1 MIPTD
6 LAIRLSEFLTQYLPQ
21 QRGVSSNT
29 IKAYRDTFKLLL
41 TYCHQARGIAPEK
54 LHIDHLDVARI
65 VDFLGYLEDVRRS
78 SKPTRNQRLAA
89 IHSFFRF
96 LQARS
101 PEHIL
106 QCQQILAVP
115 FHRQEHRPPRY
126 LEPEE
131 LATIL
136 AQPDIRVKSGRRD
149 TVLLSVLY
157 DTAARVQ
164 ELVDL
169 RVGDVRLQSPGHVR
183 PTGKG
188 RKVRFVPLMPNT
200 VTLLR
205 SYLEEN
211 RLLTPDKDARRLF
224 VNRTG
229 QPLSCS
235 GVRYIVGKYTQ
246 LAAGVYPG
254 LSERVSPHTFR
265 HSKAM
270 HLLQAGNPLIIIR
283 DVLGHVDVRTTE
295 VYARADVE
303 MQRRAFEKAA
313 PSAPHA
319 PGPLSWQSDKSLL
332 EWLQSL

>member
-1 MIPTD
+1 MRPTD

-29 IKAYRDTFKLLL
+29 IRAYRDSFKLLL

-54 LHIDHLDVARI
+54 LRVGHLDAAVI
-65 VDFLGYLEDVRRS
+65 VDFLGYLEEVRHS

-96 LQARS
+96 LQSRS

-106 QCQQILAVP
+106 QCQQVLAVP
-115 FHRQEHRPPRY
+115 FHRQEHRPPRH
-126 LEPEE
+126 LEPDE
-131 LATIL
+131 LAAIL
-136 AQPDIRVKSGRRD
+136 DQPDRRTNPGRRD
-149 TVLLSVLY
+149 IVLLSVLY

-169 RVGDVRLQSPGHVR
+169 RVGDVRLQAPAHVR
-183 PTGKG
+183 LTGKG
-188 RKVRFVPLMPNT
+188 RKVRFVPLMSKT
-200 VTLLR
+200 VKLING
-205 SYLEEN
+205 YLQEN
-211 RLLTPDKDARRLF
+211 GLLTPDKNAQHLF

-235 GVRYIVGKYTQ
+235 GVRYVLGKYAR
-246 LAAGVYPG
+246 LAASEHPG
-254 LSERVSPHTFR
+254 LSEGVSPHTFR

-283 DVLGHVDVRTTE
+283 DLLGHVDVRTTE

-303 MQRRAFEKAA
+303 MQRRAFEKAE

-319 PGPLSWQSDKSLL
+319 AGPLPWQSNKSLL
-332 EWLQSL
+332 EWLESL